1 MTATANF
8 LAIDLGASNGR
19 GFLGRWDGD
28 RFGLEELH
36 RFPNGPVTVLG
47 HQHWDVLRLWSEIKA
62 VIERYTRQFDT
73 PLTGL
78 GVDTWGVD
86 FVLLDAEGNLLGN
99 PYHYRDPRTNGMMEI
114 LFRRIPRRQVFDQT
128 GIQVMQYNTLYQLF
142 SMIHNRDPRLKAADT
157 LLMMPDLFHY
167 WLTGRKVSEFTDVS
181 TSQMFDMQGNTWA
194 VEMLAQL
201 EISARLLPEVVP
213 SGTLLGYVSDALK
226 AELGLAKP
234 VPVIATGSHDTA
246 SAIAAI
252 PGLDAE
258 SAYICSGTW
267 SLMGVETER
276 PLVNRRAFDLN
287 FTNEGGVGNRLNL
300 LKNLTGLWLL
310 QESLRCW
317 RREGHDY
324 TWDELLSLGER
335 AEPFRSIVHPDSPE
349 FLNPAH
355 MVDAI
360 RTFCR
365 RTGQPEPGGVG
376 PVVRCCLENLAL
388 NYRRVL
394 EELETLTGRRVK
406 TIRIVGGG
414 SRNHLLSQFT
424 ADACRR
430 PVVAGPVE
438 ATALG
443 NVLLQAVATGYLP
456 DVSSGREAIA
466 TSVHPRCFEPRAGDM
481 WEEAYGRFTAV
492 LSTLAERKEE

>member
-1 MTATANF
+1 MTATVNF

-19 GFLGRWDGD
+19 VFLGRWDGN
-28 RFGLEELH
+28 RFSLEELH
-36 RFPNGPVTVLG
+36 RFPNGPVTVFG

-62 VIERYTRQFDT
+62 GIERYTRQFDT
-73 PLTGL
+73 PLAGL

-86 FVLLDAEGNLLGN
+86 FALLDEHGNLLGN
-99 PYHYRDPRTNGMMEI
+99 PYHYRDPRTNDMMEI
-114 LFRRIPRRQVFDQT
+114 LFRRIPRRRVFDRT

-167 WLTGRKVSEFTDVS
+167 WLTGRKASEFTDAS
-181 TSQMFDMQGNTWA
+181 TSQMFDMQRRTWA
-194 VEMLAQL
+194 VEMLTQL
-201 EISARLLPEVVP
+201 EIPARLLPEVVP
-213 SGTLLGYVSDALK
+213 PGTVLGSLSEALE
-226 AELGLAKP
+226 AELGLREP
-234 VPVIATGSHDTA
+234 VAVIATGSHDTA

-267 SLMGVETER
+267 SLMGAEIER
-276 PLVNRRAFDLN
+276 PLVNGRTFALN

-317 RREGHDY
+317 QREGHDY
-324 TWDELLSLGER
+324 TWDELLSLGEK
-335 AEPFRSIVHPDSPE
+335 AEPFRSFIHPDSPE
-349 FLNPAH
+349 FLNPSH

-360 RTFCR
+360 RNFCR
-365 RTGQPEPGGVG
+365 RTGQPEPSDVG
-376 PVVRCCLENLAL
+376 AVVRCCLENLAL

-394 EELETLTGRRVK
+394 DELEMLTGRRVK

-438 ATALG
+438 STALG
-443 NVLLQAVATGYLP
+443 NVLLQAVATGHLS
-456 DVSSGREAIA
+456 DISSGREAIA
-466 TSVHPRCFEPRAGDM
+466 TSVHPRAFEPGASDR

-492 LSTLAERKEE
+492 LSTLDKGKEE